1 MDFLSQDIVQNGWQ
15 CVTRWHGTPKVDMLQ
30 VCRAFEMETKS
41 RSFDRANREYRMS
54 DSNYDNTIDELVQE
68 RRNFSAL
75 AMESRLSWTNPSIS
89 SDIICVP

>member
-1 MDFLSQDIVQNGWQ
+1 
-15 CVTRWHGTPKVDMLQ
+15 
-30 VCRAFEMETKS
+30 
-41 RSFDRANREYRMS
+41 MS

-75 AMESRLSWTNPSIS
+75 AMESRFSWTNPSIS